1 MAVGGAGGK
10 VVMCQALLQL
20 VVFVHKRGA
29 TRIGH
34 TVCVCVETEKLG
46 KGKRPIDVST
56 SPRLLRQAEAACE
69 AAHATAEAGCHPTI
83 AFAIAATR
91 RAAHG
96 HVYYMWDSVWRVP
109 VADNVARFAPP
120 SFAALRRP
128 PRLRPMCLIVSYS
141 VEVADN

>member
-1 MAVGGAGGK
+1 MPSSSSS
-10 VVMCQALLQL
+10 QL
-20 VVFVHKRGA
+20 VVVFVHKRRG
-29 TRIGH
+29 TLC
-34 TVCVCVETEKLG
+34 VCVDVCVYVETEKLG

-128 PRLRPMCLIVSYS
+128 PPAAPDADVPYS
-141 VEVADN
+141 LL

>member
-1 MAVGGAGGK
+1 MY
-10 VVMCQALLQL
+10 
-20 VVFVHKRGA
+20 
-29 TRIGH
+29 
-34 TVCVCVETEKLG
+34 VETEKLG

-96 HVYYMWDSVWRVP
+96 HVYYMWDSVWRVS
-109 VADNVARFAPP
+109 VAVTTAIRP
-120 SFAALRRP
+120 AALCRVTPQPARP
-128 PRLRPMCLIVSYS
+128 DADVPYS
-141 VEVADN
+141 LL